1 LNANIEQFQQAI
13 FIWESLLG
21 FSQFPELAIYYL
33 TTWLLVM
40 MQILKQ
46 IRWAFVLIEIA
57 HVSDLATHECLSYTL
72 NEA

>member
-46 IRWAFVLIEIA
+46 IR
-57 HVSDLATHECLSYTL
+57 
-72 NEA
+72 